1 MGKVEN
7 PFQKDDAV
15 EVEIDDIGSLKGSVV
30 RSTSDAISIKLDF
43 DPKDEEELI
52 ALTMAAFNDLPKI
65 EEV

>member
-15 EVEIDDIGSLKGSVV
+15 EVKIDDIGSLKGSVA
-30 RSTSDAISIKLDF
+30 RSTSDAIAIKLDI
-43 DPKDEEELI
+43 DPKGEEELM
-52 ALTMAAFNDLPKI
+52 ALIMAAFNDLPKI

>member
-1 MGKVEN
+1 LGKVEN

-30 RSTSDAISIKLDF
+30 RSTSDAIAIKLDI
-43 DPKDEEELI
+43 DPKGEEELT
-52 ALTMAAFNDLPKI
+52 ALIMAAFSDLPKI

>member
-15 EVEIDDIGSLKGSVV
+15 EVEIDDIGSLKGSVA
-30 RSTSDAISIKLDF
+30 RSTSDAIAIKLDI
-43 DPKDEEELI
+43 DPKGEEELI

>member
-15 EVEIDDIGSLKGSVV
+15 EVEIDDFGSLKGSVV
-30 RSTSDAISIKLDF
+30 RSTSDAIAIKLDI
-43 DPKDEEELI
+43 DPKGEEELM
-52 ALTMAAFNDLPKI
+52 ALIMAAFNDLPKI

>member
-7 PFQKDDAV
+7 PFQKDDGV
-15 EVEIDDIGSLKGSVV
+15 EVKIDDIGSLKGSVV
-30 RSTSDAISIKLDF
+30 RSTSDAIAIKLDI
-43 DPKDEEELI
+43 DPKGEEELI

>member
-7 PFQKDDAV
+7 PFQKDDVV

-30 RSTSDAISIKLDF
+30 RSPSDAIAIKLDI
-43 DPKDEEELI
+43 DPKGEEELM
-52 ALTMAAFNDLPKI
+52 ALIMAAFNDLPKI

>member
-7 PFQKDDAV
+7 PFQKDDVV

-30 RSTSDAISIKLDF
+30 RSTSDAIAIKLDI
-43 DPKDEEELI
+43 DPKGEEELM
-52 ALTMAAFNDLPKI
+52 ALIMAAFNDLPKI

>member
-1 MGKVEN
+1 LGKVEN

-30 RSTSDAISIKLDF
+30 RSTSDAIAIKLDI
-43 DPKDEEELI
+43 DPKGEEELM
-52 ALTMAAFNDLPKI
+52 ALIMAAFNDLPKI

>member
-30 RSTSDAISIKLDF
+30 RSTSDAIAIKLDI
-43 DPKDEEELI
+43 DPKGEEELI
-52 ALTMAAFNDLPKI
+52 ALIMAAFNDLPKI

>member
-30 RSTSDAISIKLDF
+30 RSTSDAIAIKLDI
-43 DPKDEEELI
+43 DPKGEEELM
-52 ALTMAAFNDLPKI
+52 ALIMAAFNDLPKI

>member
-30 RSTSDAISIKLDF
+30 RSTSDAIAIKLDI
-43 DPKDEEELI
+43 DPKGEEELM
-52 ALTMAAFNDLPKI
+52 ALIMAAFNDLPKF
-65 EEV
+65 E

>member
-7 PFQKDDAV
+7 PVQKDDVV
-15 EVEIDDIGSLKGSVV
+15 EVKIDDIGSLKGSVV
-30 RSTSDAISIKLDF
+30 RSTSDAIAIKLDI
-43 DPKDEEELI
+43 DPKGEEELM

>member
-1 MGKVEN
+1 LGKVEN

-30 RSTSDAISIKLDF
+30 RSTSAAIAIKLDI
-43 DPKDEEELI
+43 DPKGEEELM
-52 ALTMAAFNDLPKI
+52 ALIMAAFNDLPKI

>member
-7 PFQKDDAV
+7 PFQKDDIV

-30 RSTSDAISIKLDF
+30 RSTSDAIAIKLDI
-43 DPKDEEELI
+43 DPKGEEELM
-52 ALTMAAFNDLPKI
+52 ALIMAAFNDLPKI

>member
-7 PFQKDDAV
+7 PFQKDDVV

-30 RSTSDAISIKLDF
+30 RSTSDAIAIKLDI
-43 DPKDEEELI
+43 DPKGEEELI

>member
-15 EVEIDDIGSLKGSVV
+15 EVKIDDIGSLKGSVV
-30 RSTSDAISIKLDF
+30 RSTSDAIAIKLDI
-43 DPKDEEELI
+43 DPKGEEELM
-52 ALTMAAFNDLPKI
+52 ALIMAAFNDLPKI

>member
-30 RSTSDAISIKLDF
+30 RSTSDAIAIKLDI
-43 DPKDEEELI
+43 DPKGEEELM
-52 ALTMAAFNDLPKI
+52 ALIMAAVNDLPKI

>member
-7 PFQKDDAV
+7 PFQKGDAV

-30 RSTSDAISIKLDF
+30 RSTSDAIAIKLDI
-43 DPKDEEELI
+43 DPKGEEELM
-52 ALTMAAFNDLPKI
+52 ALIMAAFNDLPKI

>member
-1 MGKVEN
+1 LGKVEN

-30 RSTSDAISIKLDF
+30 RSTSDAIAIKLDI
-43 DPKDEEELI
+43 DPKGEEELI
-52 ALTMAAFNDLPKI
+52 ALIMAAFNDLPKI

>member
-30 RSTSDAISIKLDF
+30 RSTSDAIAIKLDI
-43 DPKDEEELI
+43 DPKGEEELT
-52 ALTMAAFNDLPKI
+52 ALIMAAFSDLPKI

>member
-1 MGKVEN
+1 LGKVEN

-30 RSTSDAISIKLDF
+30 RSTSDAIAIKLDI
-43 DPKDEEELI
+43 DPKGEEELMGLI
-52 ALTMAAFNDLPKI
+52 MAAFNDLPKI

>member
-15 EVEIDDIGSLKGSVV
+15 EVEIDDIDSLKGSVV
-30 RSTSDAISIKLDF
+30 RSTSDAIAIKLDI
-43 DPKDEEELI
+43 DPKGEEELT
-52 ALTMAAFNDLPKI
+52 ALIMAAFSDLPKI

>member
-30 RSTSDAISIKLDF
+30 RSTSDAIAIKLDI
-43 DPKDEEELI
+43 DPKGEEALI
-52 ALTMAAFNDLPKI
+52 ALFMAAFNDLPKI